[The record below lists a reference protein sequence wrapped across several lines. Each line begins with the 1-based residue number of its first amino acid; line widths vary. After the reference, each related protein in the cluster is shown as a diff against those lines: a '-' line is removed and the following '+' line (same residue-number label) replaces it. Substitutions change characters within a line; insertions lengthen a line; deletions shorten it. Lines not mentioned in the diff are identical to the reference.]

1 MRLYPSAEQR
11 RPTPEAVPT
20 DDRRVVTLGTGVWI
34 VALVVC
40 LVDYRR
46 LVAGG
51 DGWWVWVCV
60 AGIGL
65 GALGLVH
72 LNRRRARARARR

>member
-1 MRLYPSAEQR
+1 MRLLPRAEDR
-11 RPTPEAVPT
+11 RPDPEVVPT
-20 DDRRVVTLGTGVWI
+20 DDRRAVTLGTFGWL

-40 LVDYRR
+40 LVDRER

-60 AGIGL
+60 AGIAL
-65 GALGLVH
+65 GAAGLVH
-72 LNRRRARARARR
+72 LNRQLGRRRR